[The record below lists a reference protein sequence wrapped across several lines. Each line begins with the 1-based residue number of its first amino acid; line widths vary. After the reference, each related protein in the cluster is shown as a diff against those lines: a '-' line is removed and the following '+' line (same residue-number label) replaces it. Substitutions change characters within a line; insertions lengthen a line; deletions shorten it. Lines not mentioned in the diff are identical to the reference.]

1 LLRVAGF
8 EKEEMKESGDA
19 AIINDIAAKR
29 LCPGSTA
36 LGKQICVDCTPENP
50 SNWKR
55 VIGVVSSVRH
65 ADLDASPGLNVY
77 LSRGALENADFLV
90 IRTDRPLGDLKKAVQ
105 RAIAAVDPEQ
115 PVLLSASMQSLI
127 AASIA
132 DRRFI
137 ISLLAATGC
146 LALLMSVFTA

>member
-1 LLRVAGF
+1 
-8 EKEEMKESGDA
+8 
-19 AIINDIAAKR
+19 
-29 LCPGSTA
+29 
-36 LGKQICVDCTPENP
+36 
-50 SNWKR
+50 
-55 VIGVVSSVRH
+55 
-65 ADLDASPGLNVY
+65 
-77 LSRGALENADFLV
+77 V

>member
-1 LLRVAGF
+1 MSLAGSICKPWESALLRVAGF

-36 LGKQICVDCTPENP
+36 LGKQICGDCTPENP

-90 IRTDRPLGDLKKAVQ
+90 IRTDRPLGDLKK
-105 RAIAAVDPEQ
+105 PF
-115 PVLLSASMQSLI
+115 S
-127 AASIA
+127 
-132 DRRFI
+132 
-137 ISLLAATGC
+137 
-146 LALLMSVFTA
+146 